1 MSPMDT
7 SAPRPG
13 VPKAAVPDAPEG
25 TPTEGESAVLGFRLL
40 VAPAAGRVRHLPPS
54 EFKDGAEWVSAG
66 QAVAVIEQGSS
77 SVTVES
83 PVSGRLAGVLIRDGA
98 PVLPGQPLA
107 YVEERPAPWGTP
119 PGRGGR

>member
-1 MSPMDT
+1 VDT
-7 SAPRPG
+7 SGARPTPG
-13 VPKAAVPDAPEG
+13 ALDHDPPEG
-25 TPTEGESAVLGFRLL
+25 TPEGESAVLGFRLL

-77 SVTVES
+77 SITVES

-107 YVEERPAPWGTP
+107 YVEERPAPWGAP
-119 PGRGGR
+119 PGRGTP

>member
-1 MSPMDT
+1 MSSKDT
-7 SAPRPG
+7 STPRAG
-13 VPKAAVPDAPEG
+13 VPEAAGSAPPEG
-25 TPTEGESAVLGFRLL
+25 TPTEGEAAVLGFRLL

-83 PVSGRLAGVLIRDGA
+83 PVSGRLAGVLVRDGA

-107 YVEERPAPWGTP
+107 YVEERPAPWGAP
-119 PGRGGR
+119 PGRIPR

>member
-1 MSPMDT
+1 MDT
-7 SAPRPG
+7 SAARPTPG
-13 VPKAAVPDAPEG
+13 SLDHNTPEG

-77 SVTVES
+77 TITVES

-107 YVEERPAPWGTP
+107 YVEERPAPWGAP
-119 PGRGGR
+119 PGRGTP